1 MTDVRVLVVDDETLT
16 AEAHAE
22 YVRRLDGFE
31 LAGVATSGTEA
42 IRMLRD
48 SAAESP
54 HVTASFDLVLLDF
67 TMPDLH
73 GLDVCRRIRAAGL
86 EIDVIAITAVR
97 DVKTVRQAVSLGV
110 VQYLIKPFT
119 FRAFADK
126 MQGYLA
132 FRHSFDEA
140 SGATTQRDIDRGIAS
155 LRTPG
160 RETLP
165 TGLAGETLDR
175 VIALLRTSEGLSASE
190 IAARLNLSRV
200 TARRYVEHL
209 ADSGV
214 VERGARYGAPGRPEV
229 EFRWV
234 STGRS

>member
-1 MTDVRVLVVDDETLT
+1 MSNVRVLVVDDETLT

-48 SAAESP
+48 SASESP
-54 HVTASFDLVLLDF
+54 HVAASIDLVLLDF

-132 FRHSFDEA
+132 FRQSFDEA

-214 VERGARYGAPGRPEV
+214 VERGARYGTPGRPEV

-234 STGRS
+234 TTARS